1 MDYYSLHLNNTSA
14 WAAISTSSKIAL
26 FYRDQ
31 LNAAIEPVY
40 PQRTGLT
47 KSPWYKQTDDTNREL
62 VAIHVGFAKQQP
74 VCATIY
80 VSDERRLIDIKSHQ
94 WRLSILIVTGTL
106 DNLGSSL
113 ILVYTTTRCSA
124 ATV

>member
-1 MDYYSLHLNNTSA
+1 MKGKRPSIVGIFIGRHDFLGDGRCRTHHSLTLTSNYNPQETCPHA

-62 VAIHVGFAKQQP
+62 VAIHVGFVYIGHIP
-74 VCATIY
+74 SSSATA
-80 VSDERRLIDIKSHQ
+80 RQ
-94 WRLSILIVTGTL
+94 
-106 DNLGSSL
+106 
-113 ILVYTTTRCSA
+113 
-124 ATV
+124 AT